1 MGGRNGGAMGRKRL
15 NRKEREKKDNVV
27 TMPRT
32 DSGADVGEGGKGEE
46 KDAAKK
52 PGKEKAAEEDEKAKR
67 KGGKKALRHAVN
79 GAVKENKEEIANSL
93 VTRTVGGDMR
103 SAEIM
108 VALMEKKKDGE
119 DDDDWDGPGLADI
132 LVPSQ
137 LWRGKAAAKQTE
149 NDEEKDT
156 EAA

>member
-15 NRKEREKKDNVV
+15 SRKEREKKDNVM

-32 DSGADVGEGGKGEE
+32 DSRADVGEGGKGEE
-46 KDAAKK
+46 KEEAKK
-52 PGKEKAAEEDEKAKR
+52 QGKGKATEEDEKVKR